1 MKNKF
6 VSRLLTLALVLCFAG
21 FAATAQTASKSKSKS
36 KSDSS
41 MSSDKSAS
49 SSSGKSSSSGAQI
62 DINSASKDE
71 LVKNLAGV
79 GDVTADKIIAGRPYA
94 NKRKVVSKGI
104 VKTKVYEKIS
114 SQIIA
119 KQGAS
124 AAPASS
130 SGKPST
136 TTDSTS
142 TTAKKK
148 KK

>member
-1 MKNKF
+1 MKSKF
-6 VSRLLTLALVLCFAG
+6 VSRLLALALLLCFAS
-21 FAATAQTASKSKSKS
+21 FAATAQTAAKSKSKS
-36 KSDSS
+36 KSDTSSS
-41 MSSDKSAS
+41 MSSDKAA
-49 SSSGKSSSSGAQI
+49 SSGAQI

-94 NKRKVVSKGI
+94 NKRQLVSKGI
-104 VKTKVYEKIS
+104 VTQKVYDKIS

-119 KQGAS
+119 KQATS
-124 AAPASS
+124 AAPAA
-130 SGKPST
+130 
-136 TTDSTS
+136 DSTS

>member
-1 MKNKF
+1 MQNKF
-6 VSRLLTLALVLCFAG
+6 VSRLLMLALVLCFAG

-41 MSSDKSAS
+41 SSMTSD
-49 SSSGKSSSSGAQI
+49 KSSSSGAQI

-94 NKRKVVSKGI
+94 NKAQLVSKGI
-104 VKTKVYEKIS
+104 VTKKVYDKIS

-119 KQGAS
+119 KQGES
-124 AAPASS
+124 GASS
-130 SGKPST
+130 SSFGKSST
-136 TTDSTS
+136 TGTD
-142 TTAKKK
+142 TTGKKK
-148 KK
+148 KGK